1 MKKILFYFSGI
12 VSVDKRLFVS
22 TAHLYLK
29 TFIDINSPDL
39 ASQLIWTDSIQWEID
54 DDELVAICE
63 NEKIDILCTSH
74 YIWNHDKLVSQLAR
88 IKDKINKKI
97 IIVAGGPSAA
107 VNTDADFFKKYPF
120 FDYAIYGPG
129 EQAFSDLMSSIIYG
143 KKLVREFTSNLAW
156 PDQDRN
162 VVLAPYRYVKMI
174 SKSPFVHNSE
184 IVKRMAFNI
193 KEAGYQINF
202 PYEVTRGCPYSC
214 TFCDWNSGLGNKVS
228 RREESFEEEIDLFF
242 DIGVK
247 LIYLSDA
254 NTGQYEEDIA
264 LLEYFAK
271 RNLEEKSPLRIM
283 GNFSKLKQKNNLK
296 IFHIM
301 AKGKLVNQGFN
312 IACQDIDPE
321 ILKNIDRPDISWQG
335 HCEVIDD
342 LQKAYPN
349 IPCQIQLIQGL
360 PGQTVTTWRQ
370 TLSTVSKKNTIL
382 YIFINEL
389 LASTPAMMDL
399 TYQEKFKFTYSR
411 SKRFMGD
418 LLAKEQNDF
427 FRGLFAESC
436 VSFTR
441 EDFVK
446 MTIVSHFYTM
456 LCGMKSRTQ
465 DTYPDWPIEYMVD
478 DFLQSEHYQRLNNN
492 LTNNWSNDNFFYTI
506 NFDDTP
512 DIISACVNHH
522 PAYRWMKTKLL
533 VKYLSELNIDSK
545 LKQLI
550 INYPWNQVY
559 FFDDHAYT

>member
-1 MKKILFYFSGI
+1 MKKILFYFSNIGND
-12 VSVDKRLFVS
+12 SSLYTG

-39 ASQLIWTDSIQWEID
+39 ASQLIWADSIQWEID
-54 DDELVAICE
+54 DDELVSICE

-88 IKDKINKKI
+88 IKNRIDEKI
-97 IIVAGGPSAA
+97 IIAGGGPSIA
-107 VNTDADFFKKYPF
+107 VNTDAEFFKKYPF
-120 FDYAIYGPG
+120 FDYAMYGPG
-129 EQAFSDLMSSIIYG
+129 EQAFNDLMGSIVYG
-143 KKLVREFTSNLAW
+143 KKLVRDFTSNLAW

-162 VVLAPYRYVKMI
+162 VVLAPYKYVKMI

-184 IVKRMAFNI
+184 IVKRMASNI
-193 KEAGYQINF
+193 KEKGYRIYF

-228 RREESFEEEIDLFF
+228 RRKESFEEEIDLFF

-264 LLEYFAK
+264 LMEYFAK
-271 RNLEEKSPLRIM
+271 RNLEENSPLRIM

-301 AKGKLVNQGFN
+301 AEGKLINQGFN
-312 IACQDIDPE
+312 IACQDIHPE

-335 HCEVIDD
+335 HCETIDE
-342 LQKAYPN
+342 LQTAYPN

-389 LASTPAMMDL
+389 LESTPAMMDPI
-399 TYQEKFKFTYSR
+399 YQERFKFTYSC
-411 SKRFMGD
+411 SKRFMGE
-418 LLAKEQNDF
+418 LLAKDQNDF
-427 FRGLFAESC
+427 FRGRFSESC
-436 VSFTR
+436 ATFTR

-446 MTIVSHFYTM
+446 MTIMSHFYTM

-465 DTYPDWPIEYMVD
+465 DIYPDWPIEYIVD
-478 DFLQSEHYQRLNNN
+478 DFLASEHYERLRVN
-492 LTNNWSNDNFFYTI
+492 LTNNWANDNFFYTI
-506 NFDDTP
+506 NFDGEPDT
-512 DIISACVNHH
+512 ISACVNHH

-533 VKYLSELNIDSK
+533 LKYLLGLNIDSK
-545 LKQLI
+545 LKKII
-550 INYPWNQVY
+550 INYSWAQVH
-559 FFDDHAYT
+559 FFDDYT